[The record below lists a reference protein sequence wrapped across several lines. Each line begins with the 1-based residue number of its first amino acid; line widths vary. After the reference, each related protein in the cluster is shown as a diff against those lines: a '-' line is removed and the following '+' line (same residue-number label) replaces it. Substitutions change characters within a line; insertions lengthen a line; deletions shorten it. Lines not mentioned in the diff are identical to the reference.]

1 MKQDRS
7 IRETYQLNV
16 QLLTPVHIGCGKNY
30 VQDIDYIKS
39 GQKVSVFDQNKL
51 FAEVAALGETA
62 VNEFTAAV
70 EEQQVHSFLRE
81 KKINLNSITL
91 YSFSWSTENRL
102 ARMPRDIRRY
112 IRDGLGRP
120 LIPGSSLKGLFRSA
134 ILSRLNEENKNREV
148 KKLVEKIK
156 VSSQSKKRSD
166 LNPKYAADPVLHAL
180 LGKDAKYNL
189 MRSLTV
195 SDCVLPSNAVQ
206 VDEAYVTSLE
216 TGATRFKRKK
226 WSMLI
231 EQVRPGEC
239 AIGQISFDRFLQEQ
253 AQGKAVFN
261 FQTTLNRDWLVQ
273 ALRQRTSRFLDAER
287 KFLHDKNGDGV
298 KQLQQFY
305 NQLQRQIEQ
314 LKDNEA
320 IAQFAWG
327 SGWQGMTGALLAP
340 DDLTRDVRTALQLA
354 KHRLNFPFPKSRRL
368 SGGDEAAKPIGWVKL
383 SFISSENND
392 PPQEEDPTA
401 TVRKSLEK
409 MNIIQNWDQLKR
421 AASDLNKENNEKEDA
436 VAKAFKEA
444 ALRVK
449 ANYPDKWTPERDS
462 QVKAWLAPAGLTWT
476 DSTTADPVEEEP
488 SDSPNR
494 ITEAAFKDY
503 GDWLNRHQDFQINE
517 LNQAETTALLTL
529 FKDWNLDNNK
539 SWRKTPAKKEW
550 WQEVRKRIQ
559 QLKKTG

>member
-488 SDSPNR
+488 SGSPNR

-517 LNQAETTALLTL
+517 LNQAEATALLTL